1 MFFKILYHNVGTV
14 YENPLTDDI
23 AYKDD
28 PAYVSAICCTVNA
41 EEVNEIAAAP
51 PLNFNPPDGAEPG
64 VAVVDTVN
72 ALQ

>member
-1 MFFKILYHNVGTV
+1 MFSKKYYLASTTV

-23 AYKDD
+23 AYKDV

-41 EEVNEIAAAP
+41 EEVNEIAADP